1 MALSQYAHVDYW
13 PEGWSHGHLVR
24 VGGPVWSMEVEEAA
38 QFVSETILGC
48 TQDKHGGRGR
58 NHTPADA
65 DDAYREAVR
74 QLLTRDYDAE
84 WAEDKRKEAV
94 YYKWN
99 GTLTGGRPVPEAILL
114 PDGGGDWKVLNV
126 SKSGDPYLYDM
137 NGNAKK
143 ELNEVVR
150 PPTENDMTKT
160 DIGWR
165 RK

>member
-1 MALSQYAHVDYW
+1 MHARALCTCFLMALTLPACAQDRLSAADAQTTTK
-13 PEGWSHGHLVR
+13 PGVR
-24 VGGPVWSMEVEEAA
+24 
-38 QFVSETILGC
+38 
-48 TQDKHGGRGR
+48 TQ
-58 NHTPADA
+58 ADA

-74 QLLTRDYDAE
+74 QLITRDYDAE

-94 YYKWN
+94 HYKWN
-99 GTLTGGRPVPEAILL
+99 GTLVGGKPVPEAILL
-114 PDGGGDWKVLNV
+114 PDGGGDWKLLTVG
-126 SKSGDPYLYDM
+126 KGGDPYLYDM

-150 PPTENDMTKT
+150 PPTEKDMIKT